1 MNNFSLKTLSGVAS
15 VLQSVR
21 ALAQLNKSHPGSFGE
36 FKTSSC
42 SLPLLGNLRVV
53 EGLNGVLP
61 ALPSHTIQDN
71 SYKLNILAYG
81 VKTPIKQ
88 NPNPSGT
95 VKLAGQNITSVEIFF
110 STKYTKVSITASLLK

>member
-21 ALAQLNKSHPGSFGE
+21 ALAQLNESHPGSS
-36 FKTSSC
+36 TSSC

-110 STKYTKVSITASLLK
+110 FN